1 MAYRYLGNTG
11 MKVSV
16 LSYGNWLTSDAN
28 TEVSQKLVTDCVKMC
43 YAHGVNYFDTAEA
56 YAYGA
61 AEVQLG
67 KALKELNVPRKN
79 IVVSTKLIKVGTGPN
94 DIGLSRK
101 RIIEGTKASLKR
113 LDLEYVDIIFAH
125 RPDYDTPL
133 EELVRAFSWL
143 IDNGLAHY
151 WGTSEWTAIRFEQ
164 ACQIAEKLR
173 LHKPVVEQV

>member
-1 MAYRYLGNTG
+1 
-11 MKVSV
+11 MK
-16 LSYGNWLTSDAN
+16 T
-28 TEVSQKLVTDCVKMC
+28 C

-101 RIIEGTKASLKR
+101 RIIEGTKASLRR
-113 LDLEYVDIIFAH
+113 LDMDYVDIIFAH
-125 RPDYDTPL
+125 RPDY
-133 EELVRAFSWL
+133 
-143 IDNGLAHY
+143 
-151 WGTSEWTAIRFEQ
+151 GTT
-164 ACQIAEKLR
+164 
-173 LHKPVVEQV
+173 